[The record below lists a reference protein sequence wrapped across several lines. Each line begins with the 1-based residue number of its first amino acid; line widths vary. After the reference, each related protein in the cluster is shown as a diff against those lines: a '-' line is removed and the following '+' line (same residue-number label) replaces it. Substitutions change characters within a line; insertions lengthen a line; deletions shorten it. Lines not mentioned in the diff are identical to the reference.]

1 MAQGCRLSPNFEPQ
15 TRIHPNSLGM
25 FYKHLDGLNKKLVNV
40 KSIFLGKF
48 VSGQSGYRGAWGGSG
63 RFRINKTGRER
74 KTRRAFGWYFGSFE
88 IPDAFGTTVRMFGA
102 TMLATTCC
110 SPSSFFSPDSMIQK
124 KIHEF
129 LLFHFLRQILASFN
143 RFKILFIIQPDDL
156 VNWKLLASR
165 FSELITEAPECLLR
179 NSQNTNIETDR
190 VRDTE
195 RDERERNESLATEEA
210 TRIQRLRELSLL
222 YPIIRLAEQRNAC
235 TIFRSLNP
243 SQ

>member
-1 MAQGCRLSPNFEPQ
+1 
-15 TRIHPNSLGM
+15 
-25 FYKHLDGLNKKLVNV
+25 
-40 KSIFLGKF
+40 
-48 VSGQSGYRGAWGGSG
+48 
-63 RFRINKTGRER
+63 
-74 KTRRAFGWYFGSFE
+74 
-88 IPDAFGTTVRMFGA
+88 
-102 TMLATTCC
+102 
-110 SPSSFFSPDSMIQK
+110 MIQK